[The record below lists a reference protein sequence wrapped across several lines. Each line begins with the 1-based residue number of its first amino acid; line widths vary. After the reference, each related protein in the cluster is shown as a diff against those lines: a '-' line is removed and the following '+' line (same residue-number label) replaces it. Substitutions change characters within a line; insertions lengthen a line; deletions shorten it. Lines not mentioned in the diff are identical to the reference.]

1 MEWCDHILCFF
12 FYIYRHVLDRT
23 ENALL
28 CQVVRHLIAMGHE
41 VHVVTAAPDFVFT
54 REIQS
59 PNLYIRKVL
68 VFFLC
73 FRIMLGV
80 ML

>member
-1 MEWCDHILCFF
+1 MIIYFVFF
-12 FYIYRHVLDRT
+12 FLYRRVLDRT